1 MVKKNFT
8 LIELPEKK
16 SFSCGSRTYGSG
28 KIYSPVPGQVKQ
40 YCFTLIEL
48 LVVIAIIA
56 ILAAMLLPALQQA
69 KSRAQTA
76 ACLNNFKSFG
86 YALNHYTDDNKG
98 CNLRYWNGSKS
109 SDSTAAWFYEWG
121 GAGTTS
127 RKTGMLGQY
136 LGISNTNLT
145 GQGLLGGIHYP
156 NNAPRYSRSKFMCPA
171 RDSREH
177 APDQWGENKHFLGIN
192 TYSYVRTVSINRC
205 KKPHRVAVI
214 AETVK
219 NNAGFQYNDFVG
231 RMATHHSGKTHVLFW
246 SGDVKLMNF
255 GQFPS
260 SAERTF
266 WRGDKTNDNW

>member
-16 SFSCGSRTYGSG
+16 SHFGCNHTYGSG
-28 KIYSPVPGQVKQ
+28 KIYSPVQGQVKQ

-109 SDSTAAWFYEWG
+109 SDSTAAWYYEWG

-145 GQGLLGGIHYP
+145 GQGLLGGIHTP
-156 NNAPRYSRSKFMCPA
+156 TTPRDTPA
-171 RDSREH
+171 ANSCVRRGIPENMLPTS
-177 APDQWGENKHFLGIN
+177 GERIN
-192 TYSYVRTVSINRC
+192 T
-205 KKPHRVAVI
+205 
-214 AETVK
+214 
-219 NNAGFQYNDFVG
+219 
-231 RMATHHSGKTHVLFW
+231 FW
-246 SGDVKLMNF
+246 GSTPTPM
-255 GQFPS
+255 
-260 SAERTF
+260 
-266 WRGDKTNDNW
+266 